1 MACQSSEWT
10 SARDQRVKSS
20 LCADGR
26 IEGWPERLAEDGKNI
41 LSSHWPD
48 LGSTEVLGDKGG
60 RGTFVHC
67 EHCEF
72 LSTSQANI
80 YSLLLL
86 CGVRFVF

>member
-20 LCADGR
+20 PWSDGR
-26 IEGWPERLAEDGKNI
+26 IEGWPERQAEDGKNI
-41 LSSHWPD
+41 LSD
-48 LGSTEVLGDKGG
+48 LGSTEVLRDKGG
-60 RGTFVHC
+60 RGTFVHWK
-67 EHCEF
+67 HCEF

-86 CGVRFVF
+86 